1 MLWVYVPRGT
11 SLDRIPVAADVDVPE
26 SAVWFDLVNPN
37 SLEDKIVERQVGIA
51 VPTREEMQEI
61 EVTSRLYVENGARYM
76 TATLMCQSDT
86 DTPKTTPVTFILSGH
101 RLITVRY
108 DEPRPF
114 MIVGNKLARTCP
126 AGANGE
132 SVLMDLLDAVID
144 RSADILER
152 IGAEVDQVSHDI
164 FEPEADHKRS
174 HHDILK
180 VIGRKGDLT
189 SKVRES
195 LVSIGRVLLY
205 LANEADSMRWAKETR
220 SQLRGMQRD
229 VQSLSDH
236 ATYLSNK
243 ITFLL
248 DAVIDRAADILERI
262 GVEVDQVSHEIFEP
276 EESVTERS
284 KSYQIILKKIGR
296 KGDLTSKVRE
306 SLVSIGRLLLYLANE
321 ADSMRWAKEPRAQ
334 LRGMQRDVHSLSDHA
349 AYLTHKIQFLLDAL
363 LGMVTLD
370 QNNVI
375 KIFSVAAVVLLPPS
389 LVGTIYGM
397 NFKHMPELEW
407 TWGYPLSL
415 VLILLAAVL
424 PYYFFKWKKWL

>member
-1 MLWVYVPRGT
+1 MLSVYVPRGT
-11 SLDRIPVAADVDVPE
+11 ALERVPVASDTDVPE
-26 SAVWFDLVNPN
+26 NAIWFDLVGPTQQ
-37 SLEDKIVERQVGIA
+37 EDKLVEGKVGIA

-86 DTPKTTPVTFILSGH
+86 DAPKTTAVTFILSGH

-114 MIVGNKLARTCP
+114 MIVGHKLARVCP
-126 AGANGE
+126 AGASGE
-132 SVLMDLLDAVID
+132 SVLM
-144 RSADILER
+144 E
-152 IGAEVDQVSHDI
+152 
-164 FEPEADHKRS
+164 
-174 HHDILK
+174 
-180 VIGRKGDLT
+180 
-189 SKVRES
+189 
-195 LVSIGRVLLY
+195 
-205 LANEADSMRWAKETR
+205 
-220 SQLRGMQRD
+220 
-229 VQSLSDH
+229 
-236 ATYLSNK
+236 
-243 ITFLL
+243 LL

-262 GVEVDQVSHEIFEP
+262 GAEVDKVSHEIFEP

-349 AYLTHKIQFLLDAL
+349 AYLTNKIQFLLDAL

>member
-1 MLWVYVPRGT
+1 MLSVYVPRGT
-11 SLDRIPVAADVDVPE
+11 ALERIPVTSDADVPE
-26 SAVWFDLVNPN
+26 NAVWYDLVSPTQQ
-37 SLEDKIVERQVGIA
+37 EDKIVERKVGIA

-86 DTPKTTPVTFILSGH
+86 DAPKTTPVTFILSGH

-114 MIVGNKLARTCP
+114 MIVGHKLARICP
-126 AGANGE
+126 AGASGE
-132 SVLMDLLDAVID
+132 TVLM
-144 RSADILER
+144 E
-152 IGAEVDQVSHDI
+152 
-164 FEPEADHKRS
+164 
-174 HHDILK
+174 
-180 VIGRKGDLT
+180 
-189 SKVRES
+189 
-195 LVSIGRVLLY
+195 
-205 LANEADSMRWAKETR
+205 
-220 SQLRGMQRD
+220 
-229 VQSLSDH
+229 
-236 ATYLSNK
+236 
-243 ITFLL
+243 LL

-262 GVEVDQVSHEIFEP
+262 GVEVDQISHSIFEP
-276 EESVTERS
+276 EESAAQRS
-284 KSYQIILKKIGR
+284 KSYHNILKAIGR

-334 LRGMQRDVHSLSDHA
+334 LRGMQRDVQSLSDHA

-397 NFKHMPELEW
+397 NFKHMPELDW
-407 TWGYPLSL
+407 TLGYPMAL
-415 VLILLAAVL
+415 VLILLSAIL